1 MARTLSESIPPP
13 PVLPA
18 TVEAVLTFLDS
29 VGRRSEA
36 ELYLRLFREVPAES
50 FGIIA
55 VETPPIAA
63 QGASLAEQLRFL
75 ANLGLVAA
83 VVVGLSRTEGARA
96 AADRFMRRLGLV
108 RLEANI
114 YPMSANGIVE
124 LVRTDLRAGVVP
136 ILVFD
141 EDSEDEV
148 ARYRRLGELSAGLES
163 RKVVVVR
170 QHGALGVNVDR
181 DAELAP
187 QYPLLMGRNGI
198 SVINL
203 VAELDLLRE
212 SQLLEKDELAL
223 LSGIQTVFDQ
233 VSHPSLVFNITGP
246 FDLLKELFTVKGAG
260 TVVRRGTPITKAH
273 SYADVDRVRLTRLI
287 ESSFD
292 RKLTPGLYERPML
305 AGYIAPEYHGA
316 ALLEPSPIAAIL
328 SKFVV
333 DPVAQGEGMGRDIW
347 QAMIRDQ
354 PAIIWRA
361 RSKNPICSWY
371 AWQCD
376 GMVRRGYW
384 TVYWRGVEPDKVPEV
399 VELMLARPDDLVR

>member
-1 MARTLSESIPPP
+1 MSDSAIPP

-18 TVEAVLTFLDS
+18 TAEAVLTFLDS

-50 FGIIA
+50 FAIIA
-55 VETPPIAA
+55 VETGPIAA
-63 QGASLAEQLRFL
+63 QGASIAEQLRFL
-75 ANLGLVAA
+75 ADLGLVAP
-83 VVVGLSRTEGARA
+83 VVIGLFNPSRARA
-96 AADRFMRRLGLV
+96 AADRFTRRLGSV
-108 RLEANI
+108 RLEGNV
-114 YPMSANGIVE
+114 YPVGANGIVD
-124 LVRTDLRAGVVP
+124 LVRSDLRAGIIP
-136 ILVFD
+136 ILTLEEESGALVN
-141 EDSEDEV
+141 
-148 ARYRRLGELSAGLES
+148 RYHALGELAAALES

-170 QHGALGVNVDR
+170 QHGALGATVDR

-203 VAELDLLRE
+203 VAEFELLQQ
-212 SQLLEKDELAL
+212 SQLLAAEDMAL
-223 LSGIQTVFDQ
+223 LTGIQAVFERASSQ
-233 VSHPSLVFNITGP
+233 SLVFNVTGP

-260 TVVRRGTPITKAH
+260 TVVRRGTSIIRAQT
-273 SYADVDRVRLTRLI
+273 YAELDRDRLRRLI
-287 ESSFD
+287 ESSFG
-292 RKLTPGLYERPML
+292 RTLRPDIFSRPLL
-305 AGYIAPEYHGA
+305 AAYIAPEYHGA
-316 ALLEPSPIAAIL
+316 ALMEPSPIAAIL

-354 PAIIWRA
+354 PAVIWRA

-376 GMVRRGYW
+376 GMVRRGNW
-384 TVYWRGVEPDKVPEV
+384 TVYWRGVEPDKVPEI
-399 VELMLARPDDLVR
+399 VEVMLSRPDDLVR

>member
-1 MARTLSESIPPP
+1 
-13 PVLPA
+13 
-18 TVEAVLTFLDS
+18 LTFLDS

-36 ELYLRLFREVPAES
+36 ELYLRLFREVPPES
-50 FGIIA
+50 FAVIA
-55 VETPPIAA
+55 AETPPITA

-75 ANLGLVAA
+75 ANLGLVAP
-83 VVVGLSRTEGARA
+83 VVVGLSEPAGARA
-96 AADRFMRRLGLV
+96 AADRLMRRLGLV
-108 RLEANI
+108 RLEASI
-114 YPMSANGIVE
+114 YPVSASGLAE
-124 LVRTDLRAGVVP
+124 LVCTDLRSGVMP

-141 EDSEDEV
+141 AEPTDADS
-148 ARYRRLGELSAGLES
+148 RYRMLGALCNALES

-170 QHGALGVNVDR
+170 QHGALGANVDR

-203 VAELDLLRE
+203 VAELELLRQ
-212 SQLLEKDELAL
+212 SQLLEAEDMAL
-223 LSGIQTVFDQ
+223 LAGIQTVFDQ
-233 VSHPSLVFNITGP
+233 VPHPSLVFNITGP

-260 TVVRRGTPITKAH
+260 TVVRRGTPITKVH
-273 SYADVDRVRLTRLI
+273 QYADLDRNRLSRLI
-287 ESSFD
+287 ESSFG
-292 RKLTPGLYERPML
+292 RQLRPGIFSRPLL
-305 AGYIAPEYHGA
+305 AAYIAPEYHGT

-354 PAIIWRA
+354 PSVIWRA

-384 TVYWRGVEPDKVPEV
+384 TVYWRGVEPDKVPDV
-399 VELMLARPDDLVR
+399 VELMLSRPDDLVR

>member
-1 MARTLSESIPPP
+1 
-13 PVLPA
+13 LPA

-36 ELYLRLFREVPAES
+36 ELYLRLFREVPRES
-50 FGIIA
+50 FAIIA
-55 VETPPIAA
+55 LEGPTVSA

-75 ANLGLVAA
+75 ANLGLFAPI
-83 VVVGLSRTEGARA
+83 VVGVAEPSGARA
-96 AADRFMRRLGLV
+96 AADRFMRRLGIV
-108 RLEANI
+108 RLEGNI
-114 YPMSANGIVE
+114 YTMDTPGLVE
-124 LVRTDLRAGVVP
+124 LARSDLRAGIIP
-136 ILVFD
+136 ILAFD
-141 EDSEDEV
+141 ENAGD
-148 ARYRRLGELSAGLES
+148 AGTRYRALGDLCASLES
-163 RKVVVVR
+163 RKVVIVR
-170 QHGALGVNVDR
+170 QHGALGANVGR

-187 QYPLLMGRNGI
+187 QYPLLMGQNGI

-203 VAELDLLRE
+203 VAELELLQNSKLLDGEDLT
-212 SQLLEKDELAL
+212 LLG
-223 LSGIQTVFDQ
+223 GIQTVFGQ
-233 VSHPSLVFNITGP
+233 VPYPTLVFNITGP

-260 TVVRRGTPITKAH
+260 TVVRRGTAITKAQG
-273 SYADVDRVRLTRLI
+273 YEELDRSRLTRLI
-287 ESSFD
+287 ESSFG
-292 RKLTPGLYERPML
+292 RKLLPGIYSRPLL
-305 AGYIAPEYHGA
+305 AAYIAPEYHGA

-354 PAIIWRA
+354 PSVIWRA

-384 TVYWRGVEPDKVPEV
+384 TVYWRGVEPDRVPEIV
-399 VELMLARPDDLVR
+399 DLMLARPDDLVR